1 MFKSEVLQMAVSV
14 QITAIICLTLI
25 VLASMGREKKD

>member
-1 MFKSEVLQMAVSV
+1 MPSSV

-25 VLASMGREKKD
+25 AVSLIGKMGGAKK